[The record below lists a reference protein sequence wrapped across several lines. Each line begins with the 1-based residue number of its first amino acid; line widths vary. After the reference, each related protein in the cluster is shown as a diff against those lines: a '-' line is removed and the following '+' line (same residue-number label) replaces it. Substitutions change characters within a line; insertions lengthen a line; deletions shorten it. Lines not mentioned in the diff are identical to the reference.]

1 MNLERSGGW
10 LALVANLGV
19 VAGLVLLAVELRQN
33 TQVVRAQASMNLA
46 IGQTS
51 AEVAFMGEDTA
62 AAFVKAMN
70 SPGTITDRE
79 IVQLW
84 AYLNAL
90 LLSVLQTHTMVE
102 LGLATEED
110 QKAAARTAAHWL
122 GWNFGRVWWA
132 EIKTDFPSDLVTEI
146 DAAITAVDSDYLTHQ
161 LQGMKNGMASLTTH

>member
-19 VAGLVLLAVELRQN
+19 VGGLILLAVELRQN
-33 TQVVRAQASMNLA
+33 TQVVRAQASVNLA
-46 IGQTS
+46 TGQTA

-62 AAFVKAMN
+62 AAFVKAIN

-84 AYLNAL
+84 AYLNAAV
-90 LLSVLQTHTMVE
+90 LSVQQTYTMVK

-110 QKAAARTAAHWL
+110 QKAAARSAAGWL
-122 GWNFGRVWWA
+122 GWNLGRVWWA
-132 EIKTDFPSDLVTEI
+132 EIKTDFPSDLATETLGP
-146 DAAITAVDSDYLTHQ
+146 DSASAIFLSGKYEDYQDTGSDP
-161 LQGMKNGMASLTTH
+161 SE